1 MENSDYLKNLNENQ
15 LEAVKTI
22 DGPVMVFAGAGTGK
36 TRTLISRIVYMIK
49 ECNIQPYHIL
59 AITFTKKA
67 TNEMRERLEKQ
78 IENKAK
84 FVHISTIHSLCAN
97 ILRRNATY
105 LDYGRNFEVID
116 EEDQVK
122 ILNEIYKKSEIN
134 RRVLSPKVA
143 IKAIGDFKN
152 KSCLELVG
160 LLKTVYNEYQTFLK
174 ENNMM
179 DFEDLLVLTYQLF
192 KENPN
197 ILEYY
202 QDEFKY
208 ILVDELQD
216 TNVVQYDI
224 INLLCQKYE
233 NIFAVGDDDQ
243 SIYSFRGAKIEN
255 MMKF

>member
-1 MENSDYLKNLNENQ
+1 MRKYFK
-15 LEAVKTI
+15 K
-22 DGPVMVFAGAGTGK
+22 K
-36 TRTLISRIVYMIK
+36 
-49 ECNIQPYHIL
+49 CNI
-59 AITFTKKA
+59 F
-67 TNEMRERLEKQ
+67 RLW
-78 IENKAK
+78 AK
-84 FVHISTIHSLCAN
+84 
-97 ILRRNATY
+97 
-105 LDYGRNFEVID
+105 FEVID
-116 EEDQVK
+116 EEEQVK

-143 IKAIGDFKN
+143 IKAISDFKN

-233 NIFAVGDDDQ
+233 KYFLL
-243 SIYSFRGAKIEN
+243 
-255 MMKF
+255 

>member
-1 MENSDYLKNLNENQ
+1 
-15 LEAVKTI
+15 
-22 DGPVMVFAGAGTGK
+22 
-36 TRTLISRIVYMIK
+36 
-49 ECNIQPYHIL
+49 
-59 AITFTKKA
+59 
-67 TNEMRERLEKQ
+67 
-78 IENKAK
+78 
-84 FVHISTIHSLCAN
+84 
-97 ILRRNATY
+97 
-105 LDYGRNFEVID
+105 
-116 EEDQVK
+116 
-122 ILNEIYKKSEIN
+122 
-134 RRVLSPKVA
+134 
-143 IKAIGDFKN
+143 
-152 KSCLELVG
+152 
-160 LLKTVYNEYQTFLK
+160 
-174 ENNMM
+174 MM

-255 MMKF
+255 MMKFK